1 VRGGANRFARATAGA
16 YHGGA
21 VNVLCTSFPIDL
33 RRVARSR
40 AARIL
45 VCALALLL
53 AATNV
58 MAAAMPIAAHAGEHA
73 QAMASHSHCSDEG
86 AAAAAAKH
94 DSHKAHG
101 ADCPCC
107 GKACACMHACDT
119 LVLAMPPAL
128 SILSTRVF
136 RVAPPRDGSAVEA
149 PPLRPPIA

>member
-1 VRGGANRFARATAGA
+1 MRGGASRFARATAGA

-33 RRVARSR
+33 RRAARPR

-73 QAMASHSHCSDEG
+73 QAMASHSHSHSC
-86 AAAAAAKH
+86 AAA
-94 DSHKAHG
+94 
-101 ADCPCC
+101 
-107 GKACACMHACDT
+107 T
-119 LVLAMPPAL
+119 
-128 SILSTRVF
+128 
-136 RVAPPRDGSAVEA
+136 PRARS
-149 PPLRPPIA
+149 